1 LVWPLSLLSELTR
14 CSQGWK
20 LGDMMFVTKRGLS
33 DACNVVGK
41 QVDQVSDSVNVSFF
55 RPFTALETFA
65 FHSKGIGPMV
75 KLHHNKS

>member
-1 LVWPLSLLSELTR
+1 MVWPLSLLSELTW

-41 QVDQVSDSVNVSFF
+41 QIDQVSDSVNVSFF
-55 RPFTALETFA
+55 VHLLPWRPLPFIQKEL
-65 FHSKGIGPMV
+65 V
-75 KLHHNKS
+75 LW